1 MLIPSL
7 QLLIGLLILVIGG
20 EATIKGSLA
29 LAKILRLSP
38 ALAGVAIVGFGT
50 SAPELFLSIQ
60 AALKGSGGLA
70 SGNIIGSNIA
80 NVWLIGGLIVLLSHL
95 TPKQQAKQPSTLH
108 AAAAGIALLTLSAF
122 APLGNI
128 PSTLGASLLIPFAI
142 YTYLALKEAAR
153 EQTPPP
159 NNEKLPKNALKH
171 GILLALGGLVL
182 MLVGSEAVV
191 AGGQTLARMLGVPE
205 TLIGLSIL
213 ALGTSLPEVVAT
225 LVAVRRKA
233 LALATGGIFGST
245 IFNSWLIL
253 PLCALI
259 LPLKVEENLPDLILA
274 PIAFALFLLGIK
286 SHKRWRLAIGA
297 SCILCYIAYWGFLA
311 TRVG

>member
-7 QLLIGLLILVIGG
+7 QLLLGILILVVGG
-20 EATIKGSLA
+20 EATVQGSLT
-29 LAKILRLSP
+29 LAQRLRLSP

-50 SAPELFLSIQ
+50 SAPELFLSLQ
-60 AALKGSGGLA
+60 AAWKGSAGLA

-80 NVWLIGGLIVLLSHL
+80 NVWLIGGLIVLFSHL
-95 TPKQQAKQPSTLH
+95 SKKQQAKQPAPLH
-108 AAAAGIALLTLSAF
+108 AIAAGVALLTLAAF

-128 PSTLGASLLIPFAI
+128 PSTWGAALLIPFAI
-142 YTYLALKEAAR
+142 YTYLAIKEAT
-153 EQTPPP
+153 QTHTKPSTVGKTPS
-159 NNEKLPKNALKH
+159 LKH

-182 MLVGSEAVV
+182 MLVGSEEVV

-205 TLIGLSIL
+205 TIIGLSIL

-253 PLCALI
+253 PLCAII
-259 LPLKVEENLPDLILA
+259 LPLDVKESLPDLILA
-274 PIAFALFLLGIK
+274 PIAFLLFMLGIK
-286 SHKRWRLAIGA
+286 SHKRWRLSLGLA
-297 SCILCYIAYWGFLA
+297 CILCYILYWGFLA
-311 TRVG
+311 TRV